1 VLNLEQMLR
10 VVKLESTYKDSPKY
24 REPVCIGYLKI
35 DQKTGEVK
43 TYAPDGTEDKPI
55 GIEE

>member
-1 VLNLEQMLR
+1 MLR
-10 VVKLESTYKDSPKY
+10 VVKLESTYKDNPKY
-24 REPVCIGYLKI
+24 KPVCIGYLKI
-35 DQKTGEVK
+35 DEKTGEVK